1 MKKLF
6 RWESR
11 GTLVAGAIA
20 GLGYRVGI
28 NYLPGVMII
37 VAGFLIMGMFAE
49 LENELLEKRDIA
61 FVGSHDVRLVALHVL
76 RTVVLLSIGVL
87 VFVTLGRQFQQP
99 G

>member
-6 RWESR
+6 RWESW

-20 GLGYRVGI
+20 GLSYRVGI
-28 NYLPGVMII
+28 NYLPSVMII

-49 LENELLEKRDIA
+49 LEDELLKKRDIA
-61 FVGSHDVRLVALHVL
+61 FVGSHDIRLITLHVV

-87 VFVTLGRQFQQP
+87 VFVTLGRQFQPP